1 LIKNWAHK
9 DIKFKE
15 LIDYGFP
22 LPTFT
27 FTNGTSIN
35 FEDFDANGLKALN
48 FGRTPPDLPNFN
60 KDLFSLVPEINKKLN
75 YSFFY

>member
-1 LIKNWAHK
+1 MNNWVHK

-27 FTNGTSIN
+27 FTNGTSIYS
-35 FEDFDANGLKALN
+35 EDFEVNGLKALN
-48 FGRTPPDLPNFN
+48 FGQTPPDLPNLN
-60 KDLFSLVPEINKKLN
+60 NDLWSLVPEVNKILN
-75 YSFFY
+75 YSFE

>member
-1 LIKNWAHK
+1 MKNWEHK

-27 FTNGTSIN
+27 FTNQKSIN
-35 FEDFDANGLKALN
+35 VEVFDANGLKATN
-48 FGRTPPDLPNFN
+48 FYRLPPDLPLLYVNIW
-60 KDLFSLVPEINKKLN
+60 SLVPEINKKLN
-75 YSFFY
+75 YSFD